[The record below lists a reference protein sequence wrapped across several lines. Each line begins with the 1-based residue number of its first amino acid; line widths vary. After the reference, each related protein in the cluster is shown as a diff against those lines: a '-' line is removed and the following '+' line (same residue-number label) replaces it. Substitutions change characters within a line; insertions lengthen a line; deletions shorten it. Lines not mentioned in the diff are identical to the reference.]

1 MISCLDLL
9 GDYRIT
15 ITGDKVALVT
25 MTEASRLIEKSKQTL
40 YRHVS
45 SGRVSRNSDGFL
57 DTAELIRVYGELK
70 QNTTSKVTKTSVPV
84 VQVERSHIEWL
95 EKQVDGL
102 REDIK
107 QVREDSLAREIRLMA
122 LLEHK
127 IDTIQSE
134 TSSDKPVIRGVFSKL
149 FK

>member
-1 MISCLDLL
+1 M
-9 GDYRIT
+9 
-15 ITGDKVALVT
+15 ALVT
-25 MTEASRLIEKSKQTL
+25 MTEASRLIGKSKQTL

-102 REDIK
+102 RDDIK
-107 QVREDSLAREIRLMA
+107 QVRDDSLAREIRLMA

-127 IDTIQSE
+127 IDTTQSE
-134 TSSDKPVIRGVFSKL
+134 TSSDEPVIRGLFSKL

>member
-1 MISCLDLL
+1 
-9 GDYRIT
+9 
-15 ITGDKVALVT
+15 
-25 MTEASRLIEKSKQTL
+25 MTEASRLIGKSKQTL

-102 REDIK
+102 MDDIK
-107 QVREDSLAREIRLMA
+107 QVRDDSLTREIRLMA

-127 IDTIQSE
+127 FDTTQSE
-134 TSSDKPVIRGVFSKL
+134 TSSDEPVIRVVFSKL

>member
-1 MISCLDLL
+1 MY
-9 GDYRIT
+9 GD
-15 ITGDKVALVT
+15 
-25 MTEASRLIEKSKQTL
+25 
-40 YRHVS
+40 
-45 SGRVSRNSDGFL
+45 
-57 DTAELIRVYGELK
+57 LK

-107 QVREDSLAREIRLMA
+107 QAREDSIAREIRLMA

>member
-1 MISCLDLL
+1 
-9 GDYRIT
+9 
-15 ITGDKVALVT
+15 

-95 EKQVDGL
+95 EKQVDVL
-102 REDIK
+102 RDDIK
-107 QVREDSLAREIRLMA
+107 QVRDDSLAREIRLMA

-127 IDTIQSE
+127 IDTTQSE
-134 TSSDKPVIRGVFSKL
+134 TSSDKPVIIGLFSKL

>member
-1 MISCLDLL
+1 M
-9 GDYRIT
+9 
-15 ITGDKVALVT
+15 ALVT

-57 DTAELIRVYGELK
+57 DTAELIRVYGDLK

>member
-1 MISCLDLL
+1 
-9 GDYRIT
+9 
-15 ITGDKVALVT
+15 
-25 MTEASRLIEKSKQTL
+25 MTEASRLIGKSKQTL

-102 REDIK
+102 RDDIK
-107 QVREDSLAREIRLMA
+107 QDREDSLAREIRLMA

-127 IDTIQSE
+127 IDTTQSE
-134 TSSDKPVIRGVFSKL
+134 TSADKPVIRRVFSKL

>member
-1 MISCLDLL
+1 
-9 GDYRIT
+9 
-15 ITGDKVALVT
+15 
-25 MTEASRLIEKSKQTL
+25 MTEASRLIGKSKQTL

-102 REDIK
+102 RDDIK
-107 QVREDSLAREIRLMA
+107 QVRDDSLAREIRLMA
-122 LLEHK
+122 LLEYK
-127 IDTIQSE
+127 IDTTQSE
-134 TSSDKPVIRGVFSKL
+134 TSSDKPVIRGVFSKI

>member
-1 MISCLDLL
+1 M
-9 GDYRIT
+9 
-15 ITGDKVALVT
+15 
-25 MTEASRLIEKSKQTL
+25 
-40 YRHVS
+40 
-45 SGRVSRNSDGFL
+45 
-57 DTAELIRVYGELK
+57 YGELK

-102 REDIK
+102 RDDIK
-107 QVREDSLAREIRLMA
+107 QVRDDSLAREIRLMA

-127 IDTIQSE
+127 IDTTQSE

>member
-1 MISCLDLL
+1 M
-9 GDYRIT
+9 
-15 ITGDKVALVT
+15 ALVT
-25 MTEASRLIEKSKQTL
+25 MTEASRLIGKSKQTL

-57 DTAELIRVYGELK
+57 DTAELIRVYGDLK

-102 REDIK
+102 RDDIK
-107 QVREDSLAREIRLMA
+107 QVRDDSLAREIRLMA

-127 IDTIQSE
+127 IDTTQSE
-134 TSSDKPVIRGVFSKL
+134 TSSDKPVIRGLFSKL

>member
-1 MISCLDLL
+1 MELTSLP
-9 GDYRIT
+9 
-15 ITGDKVALVT
+15 K
-25 MTEASRLIEKSKQTL
+25 KSL
-40 YRHVS
+40 YLHPQSLSARP
-45 SGRVSRNSDGFL
+45 GL
-57 DTAELIRVYGELK
+57 TA
-70 QNTTSKVTKTSVPV
+70 
-84 VQVERSHIEWL
+84 IEWL

>member
-1 MISCLDLL
+1 M
-9 GDYRIT
+9 
-15 ITGDKVALVT
+15 ALVT
-25 MTEASRLIEKSKQTL
+25 MTEASRLIGKSKQTL

-102 REDIK
+102 RDDIK
-107 QVREDSLAREIRLMA
+107 QVRDDSLAREIRLMA
-122 LLEHK
+122 LLEYK
-127 IDTIQSE
+127 IDTTQSE
-134 TSSDKPVIRGVFSKL
+134 TSSDKPVIRGFFSKL

>member
-1 MISCLDLL
+1 M
-9 GDYRIT
+9 
-15 ITGDKVALVT
+15 
-25 MTEASRLIEKSKQTL
+25 
-40 YRHVS
+40 
-45 SGRVSRNSDGFL
+45 
-57 DTAELIRVYGELK
+57 YGELK

-107 QVREDSLAREIRLMA
+107 QVRDDSLTREIRLMA

-127 IDTIQSE
+127 IDTTQSE
-134 TSSDKPVIRGVFSKL
+134 TSADKTVIRGVFSKL

>member
-1 MISCLDLL
+1 M
-9 GDYRIT
+9 
-15 ITGDKVALVT
+15 ALVT
-25 MTEASRLIEKSKQTL
+25 MTEASRLIGKSKQTL

-57 DTAELIRVYGELK
+57 DTTELIRVYGELK

-102 REDIK
+102 RDDIK
-107 QVREDSLAREIRLMA
+107 QVRDDSLAREIRLMA

-127 IDTIQSE
+127 IDTTQSE
-134 TSSDKPVIRGVFSKL
+134 TSADKPVIRGVFSKL

>member
-1 MISCLDLL
+1 M
-9 GDYRIT
+9 
-15 ITGDKVALVT
+15 ALVT
-25 MTEASRLIEKSKQTL
+25 MTEASRLIGKSKQTL

-102 REDIK
+102 RDDIK
-107 QVREDSLAREIRLMA
+107 QVRDDSLAREIRLMA

-127 IDTIQSE
+127 IDTTQSE

>member
-1 MISCLDLL
+1 
-9 GDYRIT
+9 
-15 ITGDKVALVT
+15 
-25 MTEASRLIEKSKQTL
+25 MTEASRLIGKSKQTL

-102 REDIK
+102 RDDIK
-107 QVREDSLAREIRLMA
+107 QVRDDSLAREIRLMA

-127 IDTIQSE
+127 IDTTQSE
-134 TSSDKPVIRGVFSKL
+134 TSSDEPVIRGLFSKL

>member
-1 MISCLDLL
+1 M
-9 GDYRIT
+9 
-15 ITGDKVALVT
+15 ALVT
-25 MTEASRLIEKSKQTL
+25 MTEASRLIGKSKQTL

-102 REDIK
+102 RDDIK
-107 QVREDSLAREIRLMA
+107 QDREDSLAREIRLMA

-127 IDTIQSE
+127 IDTTQSE
-134 TSSDKPVIRGVFSKL
+134 TSADKPVIRRVFSKL

>member
-1 MISCLDLL
+1 
-9 GDYRIT
+9 
-15 ITGDKVALVT
+15 
-25 MTEASRLIEKSKQTL
+25 MTEASRLIGKSKQTL

-102 REDIK
+102 RDDIK
-107 QVREDSLAREIRLMA
+107 QVRDDSLAREIRLMA

-127 IDTIQSE
+127 IDTTQSE
-134 TSSDKPVIRGVFSKL
+134 ISSDKPVIRGLFSKL

>member
-1 MISCLDLL
+1 M
-9 GDYRIT
+9 
-15 ITGDKVALVT
+15 ALVT
-25 MTEASRLIEKSKQTL
+25 MTEASRLIGKSKQTL

-84 VQVERSHIEWL
+84 AQVERSHIEWL

-102 REDIK
+102 RDDIK
-107 QVREDSLAREIRLMA
+107 QVRDDSLAREIRLMA

-127 IDTIQSE
+127 IDTTQSE
-134 TSSDKPVIRGVFSKL
+134 TSSDKPVIRGLFSKL

>member
-1 MISCLDLL
+1 
-9 GDYRIT
+9 
-15 ITGDKVALVT
+15 
-25 MTEASRLIEKSKQTL
+25 MTEASRLIGKSKQTL

-102 REDIK
+102 RDDIK
-107 QVREDSLAREIRLMA
+107 QVRDDSLAREIRLMA

-127 IDTIQSE
+127 IDTTQSE
-134 TSSDKPVIRGVFSKL
+134 TSSDRPVIRRVFSKL

>member
-1 MISCLDLL
+1 M
-9 GDYRIT
+9 
-15 ITGDKVALVT
+15 ALVT
-25 MTEASRLIEKSKQTL
+25 MTEASRLIGKSKQTL

-102 REDIK
+102 RDDIK
-107 QVREDSLAREIRLMA
+107 QVRDDSLAREIRLMA

-127 IDTIQSE
+127 IDTTQSE
-134 TSSDKPVIRGVFSKL
+134 ISSDKPVIRGLFSKL

>member
-1 MISCLDLL
+1 M
-9 GDYRIT
+9 
-15 ITGDKVALVT
+15 ALVT
-25 MTEASRLIEKSKQTL
+25 MTEASRLIGKSKQTL

-102 REDIK
+102 RDDIK
-107 QVREDSLAREIRLMA
+107 QVRDDSLAREIRLMA

-127 IDTIQSE
+127 IDTTQSE
-134 TSSDKPVIRGVFSKL
+134 TSSDRPVIRRVFSKL

>member
-1 MISCLDLL
+1 
-9 GDYRIT
+9 
-15 ITGDKVALVT
+15 
-25 MTEASRLIEKSKQTL
+25 MTEASRLIGKSKQTL

-102 REDIK
+102 RDDIK
-107 QVREDSLAREIRLMA
+107 QVRDDSLAREIRLMA
-122 LLEHK
+122 LLEYK
-127 IDTIQSE
+127 IDTTQSE
-134 TSSDKPVIRGVFSKL
+134 TSSDKPVIRGFFSKL

>member
-1 MISCLDLL
+1 ML

>member
-1 MISCLDLL
+1 M
-9 GDYRIT
+9 
-15 ITGDKVALVT
+15 VLVT
-25 MTEASRLIEKSKQTL
+25 MTEASRLIGKSKQTL

-102 REDIK
+102 RDDIK
-107 QVREDSLAREIRLMA
+107 QVRDDSLAREIRLMA

-127 IDTIQSE
+127 IDTTQSE
-134 TSSDKPVIRGVFSKL
+134 TSSDEPVIRGLFSKL

>member
-1 MISCLDLL
+1 M
-9 GDYRIT
+9 
-15 ITGDKVALVT
+15 ALVT
-25 MTEASRLIEKSKQTL
+25 MTEASRLIGKSKQTL

-70 QNTTSKVTKTSVPV
+70 QNTTSKVTKTSMPV

-102 REDIK
+102 RDDIK
-107 QVREDSLAREIRLMA
+107 QVRDDSLAREIRLMA

-127 IDTIQSE
+127 IDTTQSE
-134 TSSDKPVIRGVFSKL
+134 TSSDKPVIRGLFSKL

>member
-1 MISCLDLL
+1 
-9 GDYRIT
+9 
-15 ITGDKVALVT
+15 

-57 DTAELIRVYGELK
+57 DTAELIRVYGDLK